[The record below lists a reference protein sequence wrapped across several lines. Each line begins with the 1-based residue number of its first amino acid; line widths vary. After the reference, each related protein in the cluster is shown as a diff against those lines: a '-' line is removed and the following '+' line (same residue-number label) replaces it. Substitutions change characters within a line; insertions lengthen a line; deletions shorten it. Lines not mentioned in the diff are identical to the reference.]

1 MEQNEITERIIGCAI
16 EVHRN
21 LGPGLLE
28 NIYEEA
34 MCIELASAGLAYE
47 QQKELPVY
55 YKRRLIGKQRLD
67 LLVENQVVIELK
79 AVREL
84 EPLFQA
90 QLLGYLRLGG
100 YSLGLLINFNT
111 KLLKQGIKRLII

>member
-90 QLLGYLRLGG
+90 QLLGYLRMGG

>member
-1 MEQNEITERIIGCAI
+1 MDLNVISERIIGCAI
-16 EVHRN
+16 EVHKN

-28 NIYEEA
+28 AVYEEA
-34 MCIELASAGLAYE
+34 MCIELANAGLVYE

-55 YKRRLIGKQRLD
+55 YKTRLIGKQRLD
-67 LLVENQVVIELK
+67 LLVENQIVIELK
-79 AVREL
+79 SVREL
-84 EPLFQA
+84 EPLFHA

>member
-1 MEQNEITERIIGCAI
+1 
-16 EVHRN
+16 
-21 LGPGLLE
+21 
-28 NIYEEA
+28 

-90 QLLGYLRLGG
+90 QLLGYLRMGG